1 MPLVCRNLMSL
12 LEEGNLQSAKLLLG
26 QASPQEIVFCLR
38 LLEPPR
44 RALVFRLLDKERALA
59 VFEALDRP
67 EQAELVKA
75 MEDPDLLPLLESLK
89 AEERVRLFEELP
101 AKVVKRLLQELSPEA
116 REGVSLLLGYPED
129 SAGRV
134 MNPDYLALPEET
146 TVEEALKRVKDSP
159 LPTENLEVVFVLG
172 PGRIYQGYVPLARLV
187 KGDPQTT
194 LKDLAVAGAAVSA
207 YDSQDQVAE
216 LFKRHQYPLVAVVD
230 KEGRLVGA
238 IDAERGVE
246 LVEEHEAQRL
256 TTFGGILPPKGPDV
270 DYLRSPLGVLFRTR
284 VIWLALLTL
293 FGVFVSTYVA
303 EQEEVLD
310 RVIILAAFIA
320 PIIDMG
326 GNTGS
331 QAATLV
337 IRSLALGQVRPRLR
351 DYLLILRREVPVA
364 LSLGIVIGLLE
375 AVLAFF
381 SKGVGWD
388 ILLVVGLAMTTV
400 TILGGLIGSVLP
412 FLARR
417 FGVDPA
423 TLSGPAIT
431 SIMDLLGVLVYFGY
445 VRLLLG
451 HLLE

>member
-38 LLEPPR
+38 LLESPR

-116 REGVSLLLGYPED
+116 REGVSLLLGYPEG

-134 MNPDYLALPEET
+134 MNPDYLALPEKT

-172 PGRIYQGYVPLARLV
+172 PGRIYQGYVPLARLL
-187 KGDPQTT
+187 KADPQTT

-270 DYLRSPLGVLFRTR
+270 DYLRSPLGILFRTR

-303 EQEEVLD
+303 EQEEVLE
-310 RVIILAAFIA
+310 RVIVLAAFIA

-400 TILGGLIGSVLP
+400 TILGGLIGSALP

-445 VRLLLG
+445 ARLFLG

>member
-38 LLEPPR
+38 LLESPR

-75 MEDPDLLPLLESLK
+75 MEDPDLLPLLEGLK

-116 REGVSLLLGYPED
+116 REGVSLLLGYPEG

-172 PGRIYQGYVPLARLV
+172 PGRIYQGYVPLARLL
-187 KGDPQTT
+187 KADPQTT

-238 IDAERGVE
+238 IDAGRGVE

-256 TTFGGILPPKGPDV
+256 TTFGGILPSKGPDV
-270 DYLRSPLGVLFRTR
+270 DYLRSPLGILFRTR

-303 EQEEVLD
+303 EQEEILE
-310 RVIILAAFIA
+310 RVIVLAAFIA

-400 TILGGLIGSVLP
+400 TILGGLIGSALP

-445 VRLLLG
+445 VRLFLG
-451 HLLE
+451 YLLE

>member
-38 LLEPPR
+38 LLESPR

-75 MEDPDLLPLLESLK
+75 MEDPDLLPLLEGLK

-116 REGVSLLLGYPED
+116 REGVSLLLGYPEG

-172 PGRIYQGYVPLARLV
+172 PGRIYQGYVPLARLL
-187 KGDPQTT
+187 KADPQTT

-256 TTFGGILPPKGPDV
+256 TTFGGVLPSKGPDV
-270 DYLRSPLGVLFRTR
+270 DYLRSPLGILFRTR

-303 EQEEVLD
+303 EQEEILE
-310 RVIILAAFIA
+310 RVIVLAAFIA

-400 TILGGLIGSVLP
+400 TILGGLIGSALP

-431 SIMDLLGVLVYFGY
+431 SIMDLLGVFVYFGY
-445 VRLLLG
+445 VRLFLG